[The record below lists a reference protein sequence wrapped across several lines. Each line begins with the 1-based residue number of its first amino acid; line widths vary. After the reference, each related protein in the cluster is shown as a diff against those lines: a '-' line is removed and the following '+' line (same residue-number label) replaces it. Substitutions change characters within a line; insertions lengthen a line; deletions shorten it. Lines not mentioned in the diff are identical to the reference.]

1 MTDNKEDDF
10 DDFDFGNDVTSN
22 FEEILEAETNDFDF
36 DFCDD
41 ESDVSS
47 EFDFEHKSVI
57 SNTANT
63 INEKEVEKRAIAQAA
78 FLAAREAEKKRIEDR
93 LYLELR
99 IVVETVKEYCEE
111 NDRIDWLK
119 YILPTF
125 TTLNKYGNRR
135 NTEIMHALGNL
146 ITDITY
152 KHEDDLHQVMPS
164 KDALYIKLFA
174 SFIIDIA
181 AGKL

>member
-36 DFCDD
+36 NFCDD

-63 INEKEVEKRAIAQAA
+63 INEKEVEKRAIAQAT

-111 NDRIDWLK
+111 NDRIDWFE
-119 YILPTF
+119 YILPKF

-135 NTEIMHALGNL
+135 NTEIMHELGNL

-152 KHEDDLHQVMPS
+152 KHGDDLHQVMPS

-181 AGKL
+181 VGKL

>member
-1 MTDNKEDDF
+1 MTDKKN
-10 DDFDFGNDVTSN
+10 V
-22 FEEILEAETNDFDF
+22 NDFNFDEYDF
-36 DFCDD
+36 SDPILSKDFN
-41 ESDVSS
+41 S
-47 EFDFEHKSVI
+47 EDAQSTKQDIKAANNLRENVI
-57 SNTANT
+57 KKPNT

-111 NDRIDWLK
+111 NDRIHWFE

-135 NTEIMHALGNL
+135 NTEIMHELGNL

-152 KHEDDLHQVMPS
+152 KHGDDLHQVMPS